1 MKRLVLLLAGGVFA
15 AAAHAQ
21 SGGTQFELLPM
32 PNTLPRVFFAPD
44 SLAGAYLEPF
54 ALPESG
60 GPLEMVEDVPEPA
73 EVADAAAD
81 IVVGEAAPGMDAVA
95 LVQAQADQELPVD
108 TPAAAGAAG
117 ASEEAAAEP
126 AAPDA
131 AISDAPPM
139 STVHIIVENV
149 ETARGRVNVAV
160 CDTGLSHEGCPYHTS
175 VPASVGFVEAV
186 IEEVPPGVYAV
197 VSYHDVNGNDQFDRF
212 LAMPREPY
220 ALSGAAADV
229 LIPDFSDATL
239 DINEG
244 ENYVIIRLKRLGD
257 G

>member
-44 SLAGAYLEPF
+44 SLAGPDLEPF
-54 ALPESG
+54 SLPESG
-60 GPLEMVEDVPEPA
+60 GPLAIAEDAPEIA
-73 EVADAAAD
+73 EVADATAA
-81 IVVGEAAPGMDAVA
+81 IVSETPPAMDAVA
-95 LVQAQADQELPVD
+95 LVQVQADQELPVD
-108 TPAAAGAAG
+108 APAGEG
-117 ASEEAAAEP
+117 EAAATGEAASEP

-131 AISDAPPM
+131 AIPDAPPM

-160 CDTGLSHEGCPYHTS
+160 CDTGLSEEGCPYHTS
-175 VPASVGFVEAV
+175 VPAAVGFVEAV
-186 IEEVPPGVYAV
+186 IEEVPPGIYAV
-197 VSYHDVNGNDQFDRF
+197 VSYHDVNGNDRFDRF

-229 LIPDFSDATL
+229 LMPEFNDATL

-244 ENYVIIRLKRLGD
+244 ENYVIIRLKRLG
-257 G
+257 GG

>member
-32 PNTLPRVFFAPD
+32 PNTLPLVFFAPD
-44 SLAGAYLEPF
+44 SLAGPDLEPF
-54 ALPESG
+54 SLPESG
-60 GPLEMVEDVPEPA
+60 GPLELVEDAPA
-73 EVADAAAD
+73 IDEAADATAA
-81 IVVGEAAPGMDAVA
+81 VVVSEAPPAMDAVA
-95 LVQAQADQELPVD
+95 LVQVQADQELPEES
-108 TPAAAGAAG
+108 PAAGSDAEVAV
-117 ASEEAAAEP
+117 EAP
-126 AAPDA
+126 ADDA
-131 AISDAPPM
+131 AIPDATPM

-160 CDTGLSHEGCPYHTS
+160 CDTGLSEEGCPYHTS
-175 VPASVGFVEAV
+175 VPAAVGFVEAV
-186 IEEVPPGVYAV
+186 IEEVPPGIYAV
-197 VSYHDVNGNDQFDRF
+197 VSYHDVNGNDRFDRF

-229 LIPDFSDATL
+229 LVPEFSDATL

-244 ENYVIIRLKRLGD
+244 ENYVIIRLKRLG
-257 G
+257 GG